1 MIDLRASRTNIDD
14 KAVDWKDRLKSFLF
28 DERPGKVKL
37 TEDRRTVSKHATFY
51 EKMEADADYR
61 VTTGRLAAA
70 ERDWV
75 KKELSWFKRN
85 FETVVL
91 ADEQELSRQKKNYV
105 RRASRIT
112 TKGKN
117 ALKEL
122 MEDLYTKFTQSDSG
136 KRKSISHYF
145 FEELNIRTCPYCNR
159 QYTFTLSEEDAKT
172 SPEYDHFYSKS
183 DYPILA
189 VSFYNLVPSCH
200 VCNLIKGVKKTVKL
214 NPYFGGFK
222 SKFRLYDKKKD
233 GNKLN
238 ALEILSKGEGFLRFD
253 GANRAER
260 SNIKAFGLGGLY
272 ELHDD
277 YVKDIIEKAA
287 AYNKVSREVIADTF
301 QKRGFTPDQV
311 FDYVWG
317 KYLDDSQLENRVLS
331 KLTKDLLEQLEIKK

>member
-1 MIDLRASRTNIDD
+1 MIDLRARRADIGD
-14 KAVDWKDRLKSFLF
+14 KAADWKDRLKSFLF

-37 TEDRRTVSKHATFY
+37 MDGRRAVSKHDTFY

-61 VTTGRLAAA
+61 ALPDADRK
-70 ERDWV
+70 WV
-75 KKELSWFKRN
+75 KEELKRFKRN

-91 ADEQELSRQKKNYV
+91 ADEQELARQKRNYV

-112 TKGKN
+112 ANGKN
-117 ALKEL
+117 VFKEL

-136 KRKSISHYF
+136 KGKSTSHYF

-172 SPEYDHFYSKS
+172 SPEYDHFYTKS

-200 VCNLIKGVKKTVKL
+200 VCNQIKGVKKTVKV

-222 SKFRLYDKKKD
+222 SKFRLYDKKKN
-233 GNKLN
+233 GKKLN
-238 ALEILSKGEGFLRFD
+238 ALEILSRGKGVLKFD
-253 GANRAER
+253 GANWAER
-260 SNIKAFGLGGLY
+260 SNIKAFGLSGLY

-287 AYNKVSREVIADTF
+287 AYNKVSRELIADTF

-311 FDYVWG
+311 FDFVWG

>member
-1 MIDLRASRTNIDD
+1 MIDLRASRTDIED
-14 KAVDWKDRLKSFLF
+14 KAGDWKDRLKSFLF
-28 DERPGKVKL
+28 DERPGKVRL
-37 TEDRRTVSKHATFY
+37 MDGRRTISKHDTFY
-51 EKMEADADYR
+51 EKMEADADHRYA
-61 VTTGRLAAA
+61 TGCLTIA
-70 ERDWV
+70 ELDWV
-75 KKELSWFKRN
+75 KKELRWFKRN

-91 ADEQELSRQKKNYV
+91 ADEHELFRQKKNYI

-112 TKGKN
+112 ANGKIVF
-117 ALKEL
+117 KEL

-136 KRKSISHYF
+136 KGESISHYF

-159 QYTFTLSEEDAKT
+159 QYTFTLNEEDAKT

-183 DYPILA
+183 DYPVLA

-200 VCNLIKGVKKTVKL
+200 VCNHIKGDKKTVKM
-214 NPYFGGFK
+214 NPYFSGFK
-222 SKFRLYDKKKD
+222 SKFRLYDKKKN
-233 GNKLN
+233 GKKLN
-238 ALEILSKGEGFLRFD
+238 AIEILSKGEGFLKFD

-260 SNIKAFGLGGLY
+260 SNIKAFGLSGLY
-272 ELHDD
+272 GLHDD

-311 FDYVWG
+311 YDFVWG

-331 KLTKDLLEQLEIKK
+331 KLTKGLLEQLEIKK

>member
-1 MIDLRASRTNIDD
+1 MIDLRASRTDIGD
-14 KAVDWKDRLKSFLF
+14 KADDWKNRLKSFLF
-28 DERPGKVKL
+28 DERPDKVKL
-37 TEDRRTVSKHATFY
+37 MDGKRIVSKHDTFY

-61 VTTGRLAAA
+61 ALPDA
-70 ERDWV
+70 ERKWV
-75 KKELSWFKRN
+75 KKELKWFKRN

-91 ADEQELSRQKKNYV
+91 ADEQELLRQKKNYD

-112 TKGKN
+112 ANGKK

-159 QYTFTLSEEDAKT
+159 QYTFTLSEKDVKT
-172 SPEYDHFYSKS
+172 SPEYDHFYAKS

-200 VCNLIKGVKKTVKL
+200 VCNHIKGEKKTVKV
-214 NPYFGGFK
+214 NPYFSGFK
-222 SKFRLYDKKKD
+222 SIFSLYNKKKD
-233 GNKLN
+233 GKKLN
-238 ALEILSKGEGFLRFD
+238 ALEILSKGKGVLKFD
-253 GANRAER
+253 GANRAEM
-260 SNIKAFGLGGLY
+260 SNIKAFGLSGLY

-287 AYNKVSREVIADTF
+287 AYNKVSREVLADTF
-301 QKRGFTPDQV
+301 QKRGFMPDHV
-311 FDYVWG
+311 FDFVWG